1 MDGVLQPV
9 KAMQP
14 FKPPCH
20 LSAQTD
26 PTRPLLKARLGLLKP
41 ESLVQMNNVEDT
53 SEEIFLSHDTKAN
66 LRWIQIMFKYLHIC
80 LGFFLH
86 HCSNVFR
93 FQR

>member
-1 MDGVLQPV
+1 MQPV

-20 LSAQTD
+20 PSAQAH
-26 PTRPLLKARLGLLKP
+26 PTEPPLKARLVLLKP
-41 ESLVQMNNVEDT
+41 ESLVHRNNMEDI
-53 SEEIFLSHDTKAN
+53 SEAISLSHATKTN
-66 LRWIQIMFKYLHIC
+66 LRWIQIMFKYLH
-80 LGFFLH
+80 GFFFH